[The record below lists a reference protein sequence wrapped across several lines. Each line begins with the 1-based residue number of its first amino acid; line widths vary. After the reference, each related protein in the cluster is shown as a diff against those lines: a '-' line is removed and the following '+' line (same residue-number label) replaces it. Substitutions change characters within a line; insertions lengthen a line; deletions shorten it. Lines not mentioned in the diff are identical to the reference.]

1 MEDAP
6 VPVLALLQAEVRRLI
21 TSYGDDLLLQDAML
35 RVLARP
41 GFALHPQARCR
52 AGLLAVQL
60 YRLIS
65 GRSGPAAVRAAAPAA
80 TRAGAAA
87 ELYMQ
92 AAYLFDHLA
101 DHDQGPDDG
110 LAAGEALA
118 TAIAL
123 LTCAQGA
130 VCEAAFAAGL
140 SGPGL
145 RRIMRWTADC
155 AGRCCAGQFLDAHL
169 EKQPS
174 ATTADSLRMTSLK
187 AGSLGRFATG
197 LGAGLATEDPEI
209 WRLCGDFGFNL
220 FTYLQL
226 ADDLRDACPSQGA
239 VQDLLQNKKTMP
251 VVFFQN
257 RRARSNGQV
266 VCSIIPPEPVDGT
279 AAGAWQ
285 DFESSGARVF
295 SAIVA
300 EAFLNRAKRNL
311 ADIKSRLGT
320 VGNLERLVSSIEI
333 NPEEVL
339 VAP

>member
-1 MEDAP
+1 MAMEDDP
-6 VPVLALLQAEVRRLI
+6 VPALAILQAEVRHLI
-21 TSYGDDLLLQDAML
+21 TSYGEDPLLQDAMH

-41 GFALHPQARCR
+41 GFALHPEARCR
-52 AGLLAVQL
+52 AGLLVLQMH
-60 YRLIS
+60 RLIA
-65 GRSGPAAVRAAAPAA
+65 GRSGPAAIRAAA
-80 TRAGAAA
+80 AA
-87 ELYMQ
+87 EIYMQ

-101 DHDQGPDDG
+101 DRDQRPDDG
-110 LAAGEALA
+110 LAAPEEMA

-145 RRIMRWTADC
+145 RRVMRWTAAC
-155 AGRCCAGQFLDAHL
+155 AGGCCAGQFLDAHL

-197 LGAGLATEDPEI
+197 LGAGMATEDPEI
-209 WRLCGDFGFNL
+209 IRLCGDFGFNL
-220 FTYLQL
+220 FTYFQL

-257 RRARSNGQV
+257 RRAQSNGEV

-300 EAFLNRAKRNL
+300 EAFLNRAKQNL
-311 ADIKSRLGT
+311 AAIKNRLGT

-339 VAP
+339 VAR